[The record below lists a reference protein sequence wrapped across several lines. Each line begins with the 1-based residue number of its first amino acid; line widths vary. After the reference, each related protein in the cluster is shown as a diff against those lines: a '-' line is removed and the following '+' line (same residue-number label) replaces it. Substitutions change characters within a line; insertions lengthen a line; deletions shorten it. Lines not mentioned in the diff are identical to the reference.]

1 MSNFGYPMPRYFQ
14 NMPVIDTR
22 VPSANEESLANSTQ
36 MKQIEA
42 DIAAEIARS
51 TDAGTPDEK
60 LHARGL
66 LTPMERLNQLIDPG
80 TWCPMNSLYNPYE
93 NEDGSTA
100 ILTGLAKIADR
111 WSIVIV
117 SDHKKMSGVW
127 VGGQAYKLCQALEMA
142 YKLRIPVVY
151 VLNCSG
157 IKLDE
162 QERVMAARV
171 GGGTPFYR
179 HAKLQ
184 QAGIP
189 IIVGIFGTNP
199 AGGGYHAVT
208 PTIQIAHEKANMAV
222 GGAGITGGM
231 NPKGGMDEEGA
242 MALIEATKK
251 AGKVVPLGSCDI
263 HYNETGLFRE
273 VYGTEE
279 GVLDGIKKYI
289 AACNAYEPDFYRVA
303 PPMEPRY
310 SAEDL
315 YSLIPLNQKKIYNV
329 KDILARLFDDSEYRE
344 YKADYGPE
352 ITCGLARFNGMLAGI
367 VANNQGIFLGYPEYR
382 KGGMAIGGK
391 LYRQGLMKMN
401 EFVTMCA
408 RDRIPVVWFQ
418 DTTGIDVGEDA
429 EKEELLA
436 LGAGLIY
443 SVQNASEAGIPHM
456 EVTLRKGSGAAHYVM
471 GGPQANDT
479 NTFSIGTAASEIY
492 VMNSETAAAAMYAR
506 RLVKE
511 YDAGHD
517 LTPIID
523 KMNEMIKKYN
533 HDSRPAYCAQ
543 HGFLDE
549 IVPIPEIR
557 KYICAFVEAAY
568 QNPKGICPFDQMM
581 VPRMIRDWDNKKNW
595 MK

>member
-14 NMPVIDTR
+14 NMPQIGKALN
-22 VPSANEESLANSTQ
+22 SSLEDNATE

-42 DIAAEIARS
+42 DIAAEIERS
-51 TDAGTPDEK
+51 TNAGTPDEK
-60 LHARGL
+60 LHKRGL
-66 LTPMERLNQLIDPG
+66 LTPMERLEQLIDPG

-93 NEDGSTA
+93 NKDGSTA
-100 ILTGLAKIADR
+100 ILTGLAKINDR

-117 SDHKKMSGVW
+117 SDHKKMAGVW

-142 YKLRIPVVY
+142 YKLRVPVVY

-179 HAKLQ
+179 HAKLN

-208 PTIQIAHEKANMAV
+208 PTIQVAHEKANMAV
-222 GGAGITGGM
+222 GGAGIVGGM
-231 NPKGGMDEEGA
+231 KPKGHMDEEGA
-242 MALIEATKK
+242 MELIKATKS
-251 AGKVVPLGSCDI
+251 AGKVAPLGNVEI

-279 GVLDGIKKYI
+279 GVLDALKKYVG
-289 AACNAYEPDFYRVA
+289 ACNAYDENFYRVA
-303 PPMEPRY
+303 PPMEPKY
-310 SAEDL
+310 EAEDL
-315 YSLIPLNQKKIYNV
+315 YSLIPMNQRRAYDV
-329 KDILARLFDDSEYRE
+329 KEILARLFDNSEYRE

-352 ITCGLARFNGMLAGI
+352 ITCGLARFNGLLAGI
-367 VANNQGIFLGYPEYR
+367 VANNQGIIMNYPEYR
-382 KGGMAIGGK
+382 KNGAAIGGK

-401 EFVTMCA
+401 EFVTMCS
-408 RDRIPVVWFQ
+408 RDRIPVIWFQ

-443 SVQNASEAGIPHM
+443 SVQNSQKAGIPHM

-479 NTFSIGTAASEIY
+479 NTFSIGTAATEIY

-511 YDAGHD
+511 HDAGHD
-517 LTPIID
+517 IQPVID
-523 KMNEMIKKYN
+523 EMNAMIEKYR
-533 HDSRPAYCAQ
+533 HDSRPNYCAQ

-549 IVPIPEIR
+549 IVSVPEIR
-557 KYICAFVEAAY
+557 KYICAFVGAAY
-568 QNPKGICPFDQMM
+568 QNPISLCPFDQMM

>member
-14 NMPVIDTR
+14 NMPKIGRTLSA
-22 VPSANEESLANSTQ
+22 PSAENADQLKE
-36 MKQIEA
+36 IETE
-42 DIAAEIARS
+42 IAAKIEQS
-51 TDAGTPDEK
+51 TNAGTPDEK
-60 LHARGL
+60 LHQRGL

-93 NEDGSTA
+93 NKDGSTA
-100 ILTGLAKIADR
+100 ILTGLAKIQNR

-117 SDHKKMSGVW
+117 SDHKKMAGVW

-179 HAKLQ
+179 HAKLN

-208 PTIQIAHEKANMAV
+208 PTVQVAHEKANMAV
-222 GGAGITGGM
+222 GGAGIVGGM
-231 NPKGGMDEEGA
+231 KPKGHMDTEGA
-242 MALIEATKK
+242 MELIEATKK
-251 AGKVVPLGSCDI
+251 AGKVAPLGNVEI
-263 HYNETGLFRE
+263 HYNTTGLFRE

-279 GVLDGIKKYI
+279 GVLDALKKYVG
-289 AACNAYEPDFYRVA
+289 ACNAYDEGFFQVA
-303 PPMEPRY
+303 PPMEPQY
-310 SAEDL
+310 DAEDL
-315 YSLIPLNQKKIYNV
+315 YTLLPLNQRRIYDTR
-329 KDILARLFDDSEYRE
+329 DILARLFDNSEYRE
-344 YKADYGPE
+344 YKADYGLE
-352 ITCGLARFNGMLAGI
+352 ITCGLARFNGLLTGVI
-367 VANNQGIFLGYPEYR
+367 ANNQGIIMNYPEYR
-382 KGGMAIGGK
+382 KNGVAIGGK

-408 RDRIPVVWFQ
+408 RDRIPVIWFQ

-443 SVQNASEAGIPHM
+443 SVQNAQGAGIPHM
-456 EVTLRKGSGAAHYVM
+456 MVDLRKGSGAAHYVM

-511 YDAGHD
+511 HDAGHD
-517 LTPIID
+517 IQPIID
-523 KMNEMIKKYN
+523 EMNGIIEKYH

-549 IVPIPEIR
+549 IVAIPDIR

-568 QNPKGICPFDQMM
+568 QNPESICPFDQMM
-581 VPRMIRDWDNKKNW
+581 LPRMIRDWDNKKSW